1 MMETLLFRFTLLC
14 LGLSL
19 ISVGGAPS
27 ILPEM
32 HRQLVDNW
40 GVITDRTF
48 AESLALAQAAPGPNI
63 LVISLLGWRVAGLWG
78 LILASIGIILPT
90 TVLAVGAGRVYAR
103 LMSAAWFPT
112 FKVGLPPVV
121 LGLLAASGVLTA
133 TLSVHNW
140 FGASL
145 TGGAAL
151 FAAFSRR
158 NPVIALL
165 SAAAL
170 AVLARQFG
178 LIDLSQH

>member
-1 MMETLLFRFTLLC
+1 MESILFRFALLC
-14 LGLSL
+14 LSLSL

-32 HRQLVDNW
+32 HRQLVDQW

-63 LVISLLGWRVAGLWG
+63 MVISLLGWRVAGLNG
-78 LILASIGIILPT
+78 LLIASVGIILPT
-90 TVLAVGAGRVYAR
+90 SVLAVLAGRVYTR
-103 LMSAAWFPT
+103 LMSAAWFPS
-112 FKVGLPPVV
+112 FKAGLPPVV

-140 FGASL
+140 FGACL

-151 FAAFSRR
+151 FAALSKR
-158 NPVIALL
+158 NPVFALL
-165 SAAAL
+165 GAAAL
-170 AVLARQFG
+170 AIAARQMG
-178 LIDLSQH
+178 LIDLSGH